1 MAISLLITMSN
12 NCRMKM
18 NWNDLVKARMKD
30 AGITQ
35 AGLAERMDKSQSAI
49 AHWLGGN
56 RKPSIEEIAAMMKIV
71 GLNHM
76 TLNSDGLVEYPDE
89 GWANVSKIDIQ
100 PQYQKS
106 FPVLSS
112 VQAGAWT
119 EACEPYTLNE
129 ISEWYETTERTSE
142 RCFWLRVEGDSMT
155 SATGVSFPEGT
166 MVLVDT
172 ERDHQNGSLVVAK
185 LTDVNEAT
193 FKKLVIDA
201 GQKYLR
207 PLNPT
212 YLPIAINGNC
222 KIIGVVVDA
231 KLKLF

>member
-1 MAISLLITMSN
+1 
-12 NCRMKM
+12 MKM
-18 NWNDLVKARMKD
+18 NWTDLVKARMKD
-30 AGITQ
+30 TGITQ
-35 AGLAERMDKSQSAI
+35 AVLAERMDKSQSAI

-56 RKPSIEEIAAMMKIV
+56 RKPSIEEIASIMKIV
-71 GLNHM
+71 GVDHM
-76 TLNSDGLVEYPDE
+76 TLNSEGLIEYPDE
-89 GWANVSKIDIQ
+89 AWANISPVDNQLK
-100 PQYQKS
+100 YQNS

-119 EACEPYTLNE
+119 EALEPYTVEE
-129 ISEWYETTERTSE
+129 ITEWYETTERTSE
-142 RCFWLRVEGDSMT
+142 KCFWLRVEGDSMT
-155 SATGVSFPEGT
+155 SGVGVSFPEGT
-166 MVLVDT
+166 LVLVDT

-207 PLNPT
+207 PLNPV
-212 YLPIAINGNC
+212 YQPIAINGNC
-222 KIIGVVVDA
+222 KIIGVVIDA

>member
-1 MAISLLITMSN
+1 
-12 NCRMKM
+12 MKM

-35 AGLAERMDKSQSAI
+35 SGLAERMDKSQSAI
-49 AHWLGGN
+49 AHWLSGN
-56 RKPSIEEIAAMMKIV
+56 RKPSIEEIATMMKIV
-71 GLNHM
+71 GLSHM
-76 TLNSDGLVEYPDE
+76 TLNSDGFIEYPDE
-89 GWANVSKIDIQ
+89 AWSNLSQVSAQ
-100 PQYQKS
+100 PKYQNP

-119 EACEPYTLNE
+119 EAFEPYSVNE
-129 ISEWYETTERTSE
+129 IAEWYETTERTSP

-155 SATGVSFPEGT
+155 SPNGVSFPEDT
-166 MVLVDT
+166 LVLVDT

-207 PLNPT
+207 PLNNT
-212 YLPIAINGNC
+212 YQPIAINGNC

>member
-1 MAISLLITMSN
+1 
-12 NCRMKM
+12 MKM

-129 ISEWYETTERTSE
+129 ISEWHETTERTSE

>member
-1 MAISLLITMSN
+1 
-12 NCRMKM
+12 MKM
-18 NWNDLVKARMKD
+18 DWKDLVKARMKD
-30 AGITQ
+30 NGITQ
-35 AGLAERMDKSQSAI
+35 AVLAERLDKSQSAI

-71 GLNHM
+71 GLDHV

-89 GWANVSKIDIQ
+89 AWANISRPQIQ
-100 PQYQKS
+100 PSYQKS

-112 VQAGAWT
+112 VQAGMWS
-119 EACEPYTLNE
+119 EAIEPYTAEE
-129 ISEWYETTERTSE
+129 INEWYETTERTSE

-155 SATGVSFPEGT
+155 SGVGVSFPEGT
-166 MVLVDT
+166 LVLVDT

-201 GQKYLR
+201 GQKYLK
-207 PLNPT
+207 PLNPS
-212 YLPIAINGNC
+212 YNAIAVNGNC
-222 KIIGVVVDA
+222 KIIGVVIDA

>member
-1 MAISLLITMSN
+1 
-12 NCRMKM
+12 MKM

-30 AGITQ
+30 TGITQ
-35 AGLAERMDKSQSAI
+35 AMLAESLDKSQSAI

-71 GLNHM
+71 GLSHM
-76 TLNSDGLVEYPDE
+76 TLNSEGLVEYPDE
-89 GWANVSKIDIQ
+89 AWSNVTKVDIQ
-100 PQYQKS
+100 PTYQKS

-119 EACEPYTLNE
+119 EACEPYTIAE

-155 SATGVSFPEGT
+155 SGVGVSFPEGT
-166 MVLVDT
+166 LVLVDS

-201 GQKYLR
+201 GQKYLK
-207 PLNPT
+207 PLNT
-212 YLPIAINGNC
+212 AYQPIAVNGNC

>member
-1 MAISLLITMSN
+1 
-12 NCRMKM
+12 MKM